1 MPTTYIAAHSNAG
14 PLRRARDQTRILM
27 DTSRV
32 HYAEPQWELP
42 HLFTQSQPKQ
52 LFCMYYS
59 NEQDQFTWQE
69 PRERK
74 KKEPFTETNKA
85 FRNYEIPLNDES
97 TSKK

>member
-1 MPTTYIAAHSNAG
+1 
-14 PLRRARDQTRILM
+14 
-27 DTSRV
+27 
-32 HYAEPQWELP
+32 
-42 HLFTQSQPKQ
+42 
-52 LFCMYYS
+52 MYYS